1 LTVET
6 VGPTLPMMGFIRAAK
21 NGMYA
26 ISNIHIGGYQ
36 IDTGLHLVVGFCL
49 VVLLSRFVSL
59 KKSVHATLGLI
70 LFKELFD
77 LFAKPPMYRMRPL
90 HMDLA
95 YDVASGILGVFLA
108 YWLLQRWQ
116 RRTAES
122 RAPR

>member
-1 LTVET
+1 
-6 VGPTLPMMGFIRAAK
+6 MRFIRVAK

-36 IDTGLHLVVGFCL
+36 IDTGLHLLVGFCL

-59 KKSVHATLGLI
+59 KKSVNATLGLI

-77 LFAKPPMYRMRPL
+77 LFAKPHMYRMKPL

-95 YDVASGILGVFLA
+95 YDVTSGILGVLVA
-108 YWLLQRWQ
+108 YWLLKRRE
-116 RRTAES
+116 RRTVES
-122 RAPR
+122 SARR

>member
-1 LTVET
+1 
-6 VGPTLPMMGFIRAAK
+6 MRFIRVAK

-49 VVLLSRFVSL
+49 VVILSRFVSL
-59 KKSVHATLGLI
+59 KRSVSATLGLI

-77 LFAKPPMYRMRPL
+77 LFAKPPWYRMRPL
-90 HMDLA
+90 HMDLI
-95 YDVASGILGVFLA
+95 YDVTSGLLGVFLA
-108 YWLLQRWQ
+108 YAFLKWWE

-122 RAPR
+122 PAPR